1 MTTTMTALSIIVRH
15 VEDADE
21 GGRVCRDCGRPWP
34 CDVRRLV
41 DAMAAEAHLIT
52 SAPGFGRSPILARPR
67 SRRAA
72 VRVPVV

>member
-1 MTTTMTALSIIVRH
+1 MSTMTALSIIVRH

-41 DAMAAEAHLIT
+41 DAMAAEAHLFAA
-52 SAPGFGRSPILARPR
+52 APALGRSATMARPR

-72 VRVPVV
+72 VRVPVA

>member
-1 MTTTMTALSIIVRH
+1 MTALSIIVRH

-21 GGRVCRDCGRPWP
+21 GGLVCHDCGRPWP

-41 DAMAAEAHLIT
+41 DAMAAEAHVFAAA
-52 SAPGFGRSPILARPR
+52 SAFGRSPTIARPR

-72 VRVPVV
+72 LRVPVA

>member
-1 MTTTMTALSIIVRH
+1 MSTVTALSIIVRH

-41 DAMAAEAHLIT
+41 DAMAAEAHLVA
-52 SAPGFGRSPILARPR
+52 SAPGFARPPTMARPR
-67 SRRAA
+67 SHRAA
-72 VRVPVV
+72 VRVPVA